1 MKQEGAVLDQE
12 LKHDTRDTID
22 PAVLR
27 TAGSNHGA
35 SPSVKSN
42 VEPVVAGSKRS
53 FGERI
58 KDFFSKFAKHMEG
71 DHEYQ
76 NYSGR

>member
-1 MKQEGAVLDQE
+1 MKQEGAVLDQA

-35 SPSVKSN
+35 SRSVKSN
-42 VEPVVAGSKRS
+42 IEPVVAGSNQS

-71 DHEYQ
+71 DNEYHK
-76 NYSGR
+76 YTGR